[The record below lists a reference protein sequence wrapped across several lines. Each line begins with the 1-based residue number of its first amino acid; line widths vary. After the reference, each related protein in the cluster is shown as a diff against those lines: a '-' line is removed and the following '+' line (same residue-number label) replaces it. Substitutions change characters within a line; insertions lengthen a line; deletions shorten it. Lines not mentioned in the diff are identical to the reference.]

1 MLENMNY
8 PVNQQLL
15 HKAETIKATN
25 EKLNSQNINKKKIQL
40 TEPALNIMHTLAS
53 VKKIKQGDYSDFQT
67 ATAQPKKSLAQG
79 LLRRNPIPEIKG
91 EQFNRKLDP
100 FFYKECIYYLNNYGS
115 HVANIAFYLKHSSM
129 KEVLMYCYDNLV
141 DKDIF
146 TECVYMECLK
156 KDRVD
161 EMLKAMAD
169 IDSTLNMWTEYVVH
183 TCRVLETSRRLEAL
197 YALQCG
203 TGQQAR
209 AAATCGVL
217 FCRAVPRARPP
228 HHALAARLPRLHAA
242 LHHLGQCVPTAAP
255 HHHHHHHHR
264 QNEQISLQFYM
275 DKHGIDTLMTTISRQ
290 IELTNYLVKCEASGQ
305 LTNKVLYQIIPVQGS
320 NVEPD
325 GNEYKPLT
333 LFGSYSDKLRLV
345 GAVLGTGQSVEAGF
359 ELAFKIIREHKLDSM
374 IIYKPV
380 ATYLVKTDRFMEV
393 KTLAKCI
400 RQSKETAANLMS
412 DQVLEAGV
420 SAVVLLCESRG
431 QLYDEQAELLIADI
445 HSVTTK
451 ISCYLTC
458 KNVSSAYILAA
469 RNDRPNDLRRVLHE
483 AERLGNDHVRNACL
497 KRLTSKNVL

>member
-1 MLENMNY
+1 KAGCFRQAREKFAHCFKSTANVYVDVEDCEYGREAAEVHFTNRRLQSLRTSERTSSISSVQSDGRPRSNPPLLNEIISMLENMNY

-242 LHHLGQCVPTAAP
+242 LHHLGQCVPSAAP
-255 HHHHHHHHR
+255 HHHHHHRR
-264 QNEQISLQFYM
+264 QY
-275 DKHGIDTLMTTISRQ
+275 
-290 IELTNYLVKCEASGQ
+290 
-305 LTNKVLYQIIPVQGS
+305 
-320 NVEPD
+320 
-325 GNEYKPLT
+325 
-333 LFGSYSDKLRLV
+333 
-345 GAVLGTGQSVEAGF
+345 
-359 ELAFKIIREHKLDSM
+359 
-374 IIYKPV
+374 
-380 ATYLVKTDRFMEV
+380 
-393 KTLAKCI
+393 
-400 RQSKETAANLMS
+400 AAPY
-412 DQVLEAGV
+412 A
-420 SAVVLLCESRG
+420 
-431 QLYDEQAELLIADI
+431 
-445 HSVTTK
+445 
-451 ISCYLTC
+451 
-458 KNVSSAYILAA
+458 IL
-469 RNDRPNDLRRVLHE
+469 
-483 AERLGNDHVRNACL
+483 
-497 KRLTSKNVL
+497 